1 MKKKLE
7 KEKKLAKKA
16 KKDKKK
22 KKKKDR
28 KRSRYV
34 CAKASELFLNWN
46 YFLFQ
51 VSRGKE

>member
-28 KRSRYV
+28 KRSRYSS
-34 CAKASELFLNWN
+34 AKAREICVQFV
-46 YFLFQ
+46 LFQ
-51 VSRGKE
+51 VSGGKE